1 MEGAVLLGMQA
12 CRIGGLT
19 QVMALLSS
27 LGNSAFIWVLIA
39 LILLIPEQ
47 RRETGVI
54 MILALVFTS
63 VLCIVFSN
71 IVARPY
77 PTDGVTGL
85 VAVVGV
91 SHAGYCFPSLHAAA
105 AAAAVTVL
113 LRSHSRGLG
122 SVCLILGVLICLSR
136 LYLGVNYP
144 TDLVVGIVLGA
155 VVAVACHAVFSRI
168 FGLVDIGAQAK
179 SPARKQVK
187 TKRGRHSL

>member
-12 CRIGGLT
+12 FRIGGLT

-27 LGNSAFIWVLIA
+27 LGNSSLIWILIA
-39 LILLIPEQ
+39 FVLLIPEE
-47 RRETGVI
+47 RRETGAT
-54 MILALVFTS
+54 MILTLVLTS

-77 PTDGVTGL
+77 PTDSVTGL

-91 SHAGYCFPSLHAAA
+91 SHAGFCFPSLHAATA
-105 AAAAVTVL
+105 AAAITVL
-113 LRSHSRGLG
+113 LRSGSRGLG
-122 SVCLILGVLICLSR
+122 SVCLILGALICFSR
-136 LYLGVNYP
+136 LYLGVNYL
-144 TDLVVGIVLGA
+144 TDLVVGIVLGIAVA
-155 VVAVACHAVFSRI
+155 VVCHAVFSRV
-168 FGLVDIGAQAK
+168 FGFVDIGAQAK

>member
-12 CRIGGLT
+12 CRIGGVT

-27 LGNSAFIWVLIA
+27 LGNSALIWIVIA
-39 LILLIPEQ
+39 LVLLIPEQ
-47 RRETGVI
+47 RRQTGLT
-54 MILALVFTS
+54 MILSLVLTS

-77 PTDGVTGL
+77 PTETVTGL
-85 VAVVGV
+85 VAVLGV
-91 SHAGYCFPSLHAAA
+91 SHAGYCFPSLHAATA
-105 AAAAVTVL
+105 AAAITVL
-113 LRSHSRGLG
+113 LRSGSRGLG
-122 SVCLILGVLICLSR
+122 SVCAVLGLLICFAR
-136 LYLGVNYP
+136 LYLGVNYL
-144 TDLVVGIVLGA
+144 TDLVVGVVLGIA
-155 VVAVACHAVFSRI
+155 VAVICHAVFSRI